1 MKALILSCNTGQGHN
16 TAGKALLEALT
27 RRGIP
32 AEMHDALA
40 FGGRRAS
47 VVVSG
52 GYVKMTQLR
61 PAMFGRLYRAGELI
75 SSPRSKSPVYYA
87 NALYA
92 GQLMRFIQDNGF
104 DTVLCPHLFPAEA
117 LTWLRRRHGLKARV
131 YGVATDYTCTPF
143 WEETDVDRF
152 FIPHAALRPE
162 YEQKGFAPG
171 RLVETGIP
179 VSQAFAQKLDMAQAR
194 AILGLE
200 QDKTLFLLMSG
211 SMGFGDVPEIASHLL
226 ALSGP
231 DVRVLVLVGHNQ
243 RLKAELA
250 ARFARDSRL
259 IAVDFT
265 TQVAVYMDACN
276 ITLTKPGG
284 LTSTEAAVKNIPFVH
299 TAPIPGCETVNAR
312 FFEALGI
319 SLPTTTPL
327 ESAQAAL
334 LLAADESMRAR
345 LLACQRR
352 EINPRAA
359 DDIVDAISILADA

>member
-16 TAGKALLEALT
+16 TAGKALLEAFA

-47 VVVSG
+47 VAVSG

-75 SSPRSKSPVYYA
+75 SSPRFKSPVYYA

-162 YEQKGFAPG
+162 YEQKGFAPD

-179 VSQAFAQKLDMAQAR
+179 VSRAFAEKLDMAQAR

-231 DVRVLVLVGHNQ
+231 DVRVLVLVGHN
-243 RLKAELA
+243 RHLKAELA
-250 ARFARDSRL
+250 ARFAGDARL
-259 IAVDFT
+259 MPVDFT

-312 FFEALGI
+312 FFGALGI
-319 SLPTTTPL
+319 ALPTTTPL

-359 DDIVDAISILADA
+359 DDIVDAISIPADA

>member
-1 MKALILSCNTGQGHN
+1 MKMLILSCNTGQGHN

-27 RRGIP
+27 RRGVP

-40 FGGRRAS
+40 FGGRHAS

-52 GYVKMTQLR
+52 SYVKMTQLR
-61 PAMFGRLYRAGELI
+61 PAMFGRLYRAGEFI
-75 SSPRSKSPVYYA
+75 SSPRFKSPVYYA

-117 LTWLRRRHGLKARV
+117 LTWLRRKHGLKVRV

-152 FIPHAALRPE
+152 FIPHSALRPE
-162 YEQKGFAPG
+162 YEQKGFAPD

-179 VSQAFAQKLDMAQAR
+179 VSHAFSQKMDMAQAR
-194 AILGLE
+194 ASLGLE
-200 QDKTLFLLMSG
+200 QDKQLFLLMSG
-211 SMGFGDVPEIASHLL
+211 SMGFGDVPQIASHLL
-226 ALSGP
+226 SLGGP
-231 DVRVLVLVGHNQ
+231 DIRVLVLVGHNQ
-243 RLKAELA
+243 RLKEELA
-250 ARFARDSRL
+250 SGFAHDSRL
-259 IAVDFT
+259 VPVDFT
-265 TQVAVYMDACN
+265 SQVAVYMDACN

-312 FFEALGI
+312 FFGSLGM
-319 SLPTTTPL
+319 SMPTTTPL

-334 LLAADESMRAR
+334 LLAADEGLRAR
-345 LLACQRR
+345 QLACQRR
-352 EINPRAA
+352 EINPHAA
-359 DDIVDAISILADA
+359 DDIVDAICILAGA

>member
-75 SSPRSKSPVYYA
+75 SSPRFKSPVYYA

-143 WEETDVDRF
+143 WEETDVEGLCARQAGGNR
-152 FIPHAALRPE
+152 HS
-162 YEQKGFAPG
+162 
-171 RLVETGIP
+171 GIP
-179 VSQAFAQKLDMAQAR
+179 GVCAKAGYGA
-194 AILGLE
+194 
-200 QDKTLFLLMSG
+200 
-211 SMGFGDVPEIASHLL
+211 
-226 ALSGP
+226 GP
-231 DVRVLVLVGHNQ
+231 RHPW
-243 RLKAELA
+243 A
-250 ARFARDSRL
+250 
-259 IAVDFT
+259 
-265 TQVAVYMDACN
+265 
-276 ITLTKPGG
+276 
-284 LTSTEAAVKNIPFVH
+284 
-299 TAPIPGCETVNAR
+299 
-312 FFEALGI
+312 
-319 SLPTTTPL
+319 
-327 ESAQAAL
+327 
-334 LLAADESMRAR
+334 
-345 LLACQRR
+345 
-352 EINPRAA
+352 
-359 DDIVDAISILADA
+359 